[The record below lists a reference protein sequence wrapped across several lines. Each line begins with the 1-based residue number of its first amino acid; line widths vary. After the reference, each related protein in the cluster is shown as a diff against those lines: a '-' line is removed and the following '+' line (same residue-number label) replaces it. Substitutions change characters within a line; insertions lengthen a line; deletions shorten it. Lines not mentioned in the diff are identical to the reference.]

1 MSISD
6 AKNMTALAAACDQL
20 LMSAVQTL
28 VTAQAREYYT
38 VDCYVPVPLMPG
50 QTVKIENA
58 TGTIPNVATTSD
70 WTILEVTERL
80 VNGRPRTTL
89 SVSNMSGLRWTPAG
103 QFAQTLRSVI
113 QSQRRANGGG
123 SSTSTIITSGGGEG
137 GVTDHGALTRLTAVQ
152 DYPRSLLITGPHDR
166 HGIADQSVLGQ

>member
-1 MSISD
+1 MAYGAHEVRQTYGDISISD

-28 VTAQAREYYT
+28 VMAQAREYYT

-58 TGTIPNVATTSD
+58 TRTVPNVATTSD

-80 VNGRPRTTL
+80 VDGRPRTEA
-89 SVSNMSGLRWTPAG
+89 PD
-103 QFAQTLRSVI
+103 AQGVWTLRVDPGTHSV
-113 QSQRRANGGG
+113 QLRRASDGA
-123 SSTSTIITSGGGEG
+123 EG
-137 GVTDHGALTRLTAVQ
+137 VRTVTALSLIHISEPTRP
-152 DYPRSLLITGPHDR
+152 Y
-166 HGIADQSVLGQ
+166 